1 MYMYAYI
8 HNVYLFCIYI
18 FCLYVYK
25 TLLQKLISITQSL
38 KQSLKHGTIL
48 VAANY
53 VAGIILY
60 KYINCDQ
67 IKKNDFFFNART
79 EKGKFL

>member
-38 KQSLKHGTIL
+38 KHGTIL

-60 KYINCDQ
+60 KYINQ
-67 IKKNDFFFNART
+67 IKKNDFFFNAQKK
-79 EKGKFL
+79 ENFFKLASI